1 MLSLSE
7 EKYIDALI
15 RIADLCVA
23 DNNSEVILENKLV
36 ISIAIRQRTEKFLKD
51 LAASNGLTLTD
62 SDSNQTRDWGNSVS
76 QLLTGEQKSV
86 LDEVNLIT
94 PENIH
99 LNSFMYEPIIDISDW
114 SLKQLYNDVKSK
126 LI

>member
-1 MLSLSE
+1 M
-7 EKYIDALI
+7 
-15 RIADLCVA
+15 
-23 DNNSEVILENKLV
+23 
-36 ISIAIRQRTEKFLKD
+36 
-51 LAASNGLTLTD
+51 AASNGLTLTD

-76 QLLTGEQKSV
+76 QFLTGEQKSV